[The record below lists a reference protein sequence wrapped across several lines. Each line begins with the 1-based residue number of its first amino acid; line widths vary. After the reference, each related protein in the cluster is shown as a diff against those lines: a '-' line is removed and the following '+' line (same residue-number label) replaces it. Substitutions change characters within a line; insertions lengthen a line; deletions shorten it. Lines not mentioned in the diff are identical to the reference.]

1 MLLRIVMKRAFS
13 VSGFGKISPVLN
25 NKNRGDKMIQLA
37 SAQIL
42 FHFMPSFVN
51 LEKENLMKQ
60 TVCY

>member
-1 MLLRIVMKRAFS
+1 MKRAFS
-13 VSGFGKISPVLN
+13 VTGFGKISPVLN

-42 FHFMPSFVN
+42 FYFVPSFVN

-60 TVCY
+60 TICY

>member
-1 MLLRIVMKRAFS
+1 MLSRIVMKRAFS
-13 VSGFGKISPVLN
+13 VTGFGKISPVLN
-25 NKNRGDKMIQLA
+25 NENRGDRMIQLA

-42 FHFMPSFVN
+42 FYFVPSFVN